1 MADDPQEDSQQ
12 STGNEISDTVRLPV
26 GLEIE
31 GTRYRNVTVDEM
43 SGIDDHNIA
52 GKKAG
57 NNGAKGVTLILIR
70 CIQEVEGHL
79 PRKQNPDKMFDRS
92 LARKLTVVDRDFLL
106 SKIFQLG
113 GDTEALMAGQCPR
126 CEAVWEEEVLFSE
139 LEVVEWPEDEKTEI
153 SFELPVGLKVTE
165 KGVTKIHTKGIM
177 RFPTGK
183 DQELAG
189 ELGDNAAVVF
199 DAMFSACITSLGDL
213 EQVNREAIRRLKS
226 RDRRYLSQILQEALP
241 GLRQWKIVKCSC
253 GKNFDI
259 NVDLTAFFGGRRSTE
274 KKY

>member
-1 MADDPQEDSQQ
+1 MIDDPQEDAQES
-12 STGNEISDTVRLPV
+12 SNNDVSDTVRLPV
-26 GLEIE
+26 GLEID
-31 GTRYRNVTVDEM
+31 GTRYRNVVIDEM

-52 GKKAG
+52 SKKSG
-57 NNGAKGVTLILIR
+57 NNGAKAVSLILNR

-79 PRKQNPDKMFDRS
+79 KQKQNPDKMFDRS

-126 CEAVWEEEVLFSE
+126 CEAVWEEEVKFADLD
-139 LEVVEWPEDEKTEI
+139 VVEWPEDDKMEI
-153 SFELPVGLKVTE
+153 AFTLPAGLRVVE
-165 KGVTKIHTKGIM
+165 KGVVKVYHEGTL

-199 DAMFSACITSLGDL
+199 DAMFAACITSLGDL
-213 EQVNREAIRRLKS
+213 EEVDRESMRTLKS
-226 RDRRYLSQILQEALP
+226 RDRRYLAQILQSELP
-241 GLRQWKIVKCSC
+241 GLRQWKIVKCTC
-253 GKNFDI
+253 GKKFDI
-259 NVDLTAFFGGRRSTE
+259 NVDLTSFFGGRRGTE
-274 KKY
+274 TKY